1 MVALYTPL
9 VYHWC
14 KGHALQ
20 DQDIPDVLQEVFQA
34 VAGNIDRSRRDRP
47 RDTFRGWLRTIT
59 RSKVYDHYRRRQRQ
73 PRAPSGSEANVWFA
87 LVPDELPSGDAS
99 QEQHAHQF
107 VLHSALEQV
116 RNEFTERTWQAF
128 WRVVVDGG
136 TALEVADE
144 LSMQPGAVRIAK
156 CRVLRRL
163 RQELGDLG

>member
-1 MVALYTPL
+1 M
-9 VYHWC
+9 
-14 KGHALQ
+14 
-20 DQDIPDVLQEVFQA
+20 LQEVFQA